1 MFYSEVHSLI
11 FIYMMEMR
19 AVLDSEMID
28 MQRRKR

>member
-11 FIYMMEMR
+11 FIHMMEMR

-28 MQRRKR
+28 MQRRQR